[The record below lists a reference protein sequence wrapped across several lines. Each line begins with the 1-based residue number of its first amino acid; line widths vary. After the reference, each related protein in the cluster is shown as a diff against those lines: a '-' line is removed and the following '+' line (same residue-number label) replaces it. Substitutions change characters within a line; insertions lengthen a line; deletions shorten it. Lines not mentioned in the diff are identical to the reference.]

1 MRMHLSL
8 ILLLVSLLAACGFHF
23 VGTGGLPPALKT
35 VHVDMA
41 LGYQVSEPVVETAL
55 RSKLVRR
62 GSRIVAK
69 ADRAATQIRLSELDE
84 RRETLS
90 IGADGKALEYRLVIG
105 VRYEL
110 LLDGKALLPAAT
122 LSVSRDYSFQL
133 DQILQKELEE
143 QQLREYIQNELA
155 ELVLLRITTGL
166 TAQAEVQPAQVVPT
180 VTAPAAPAPA
190 S

>member
-1 MRMHLSL
+1 MRLPLALLLALSL
-8 ILLLVSLLAACGFHF
+8 TACGFKLLGSSGWPQQLDR
-23 VGTGGLPPALKT
+23 VY
-35 VHVDMA
+35 VDMA
-41 LGYQVSEPVVETAL
+41 LGYRVSEPVVETAL

-62 GSRIVAK
+62 GAKIVTRQDK
-69 ADRAATQIRLSELDE
+69 AETEIRLSNLEE

-90 IGADGKALEYRLVIG
+90 IGADGKVLEYRLVIG

-110 LLDGKALLPAAT
+110 LQNGKALLPANT

-143 QQLREYIQNELA
+143 QQLRDYIQNELA

-166 TAQAEVQPAQVVPT
+166 EALPKSDAPAQVVPT
-180 VTAPAAPAPA
+180 GN
-190 S
+190 

>member
-1 MRMHLSL
+1 MRFLL
-8 ILLLVSLLAACGFHF
+8 PLLLVLSLAACGFKLI
-23 VGTGGLPPALKT
+23 GSGGLPPELDT
-35 VHVDMA
+35 VYVDMA
-41 LGYQVSEPVVETAL
+41 LGYEVSEPEVETAL

-62 GSRIVAK
+62 GAKIVAK
-69 ADRAATQIRLSELDE
+69 ADPAVTQIRLSSLEE

-110 LLDGKALLPAAT
+110 LRDGRALLPADQ

-155 ELVLLRITTGL
+155 EKIPFGNAAQHHRIAGKI
-166 TAQAEVQPAQVVPT
+166 AKCHIGAG
-180 VTAPAAPAPA
+180 
-190 S
+190 

>member
-1 MRMHLSL
+1 MQRMRSLL
-8 ILLLVSLLAACGFHF
+8 ILLVLGTLTACGFRL
-23 VGTGGLPPALKT
+23 VGSGGLPAVLER
-35 VHVDMA
+35 VHIDMP
-41 LGYQVSEPVVETAL
+41 LGYSVAEPPVETAL
-55 RSKLVRR
+55 RSKLVQR
-62 GSRIVAK
+62 GARIAAK
-69 ADRAATQIRLSELDE
+69 SDKAPTEIRLSQLEE

-110 LLDGKALLPAAT
+110 LHEGKTLLPADT

-133 DQILQKELEE
+133 DQIIQKELEE

-166 TAQAEVQPAQVVPT
+166 AKLPSTPLNEPVRLVPAG
-180 VTAPAAPAPA
+180 
-190 S
+190 

>member
-1 MRMHLSL
+1 MRMLL
-8 ILLLVSLLAACGFHF
+8 TLLLASALTACGFRL
-23 VGTGGLPPALKT
+23 VGSGNWPMALDK
-35 VHVDMA
+35 VYVDMP
-41 LGYQVSEPVVETAL
+41 LGYRVSEPPIETAL

-62 GSRIVAK
+62 GAKIVTRP
-69 ADRAATQIRLSELDE
+69 DRATAQIRLSNLDE

-110 LLDGKALLPAAT
+110 LQNGKTVLAPDT
-122 LSVSRDYSFQL
+122 ISVSRDYSFQL

-143 QQLREYIQNELA
+143 EQLRDYIQNELA

-166 TAQAEVQPAQVVPT
+166 AALPVPAT
-180 VTAPAAPAPA
+180 EPATPSRPAPAPA
-190 S
+190 G

>member
-1 MRMHLSL
+1 MRLL
-8 ILLLVSLLAACGFHF
+8 TILLIAATLTACGFKL
-23 VGTGGLPPALKT
+23 VGSGGLPKALDT
-35 VHVDMA
+35 VYVDMA
-41 LGYQVSEPVVETAL
+41 LGYRVSEPPVEIAL

-62 GSRIVAK
+62 GAKIIPK
-69 ADRAATQIRLSELDE
+69 ADIAATQIRLSNLEE

-110 LLDGKALLPAAT
+110 VQNGKALLPADT
-122 LSVSRDYSFQL
+122 ISVSRDYSFQL

-166 TAQAEVQPAQVVPT
+166 AALPPE
-180 VTAPAAPAPA
+180 PAAQIVPARNN
-190 S
+190 

>member
-1 MRMHLSL
+1 MRVLSM
-8 ILLLVSLLAACGFHF
+8 LLLVLPLAGCGFKLI
-23 VGTGGLPPALKT
+23 GSGGLPPELDA

-41 LGYQVSEPVVETAL
+41 LGYQVAEPPVEAAL
-55 RSKLVRR
+55 RNKLVRR
-62 GSRIVAK
+62 GSKIVAK
-69 ADRAATQIRLSELDE
+69 ADRATTQIRLSALEE

-110 LLDGKALLPAAT
+110 LRDGVALLPANT

-155 ELVLLRITTGL
+155 ELILLRITTGL
-166 TAQAEVQPAQVVPT
+166 AALPKDSAPAQLVPT
-180 VTAPAAPAPA
+180 VPAAPAPA
-190 S
+190 G

>member
-1 MRMHLSL
+1 MRVLL
-8 ILLLVSLLAACGFHF
+8 VLLLCSGLAACGFKLLGSGSWPK
-23 VGTGGLPPALKT
+23 VLDI

-41 LGYQVSEPVVETAL
+41 LGYRVSEPPVETAL

-62 GSRIVAK
+62 GAKVVAK
-69 ADRAATQIRLSELDE
+69 ADRAVTQIRLSNLEE

-110 LLDGKALLPAAT
+110 LQGGKALLPADT
-122 LSVSRDYSFQL
+122 ISVSRDYSFQL

-143 QQLREYIQNELA
+143 EQLREYIQNELA
-155 ELVLLRITTGL
+155 ELVLLRITSGL
-166 TAQAEVQPAQVVPT
+166 AALSASEPAAQIVPT
-180 VTAPAAPAPA
+180 
-190 S
+190 SGN

>member
-1 MRMHLSL
+1 MRFMVV
-8 ILLLVSLLAACGFHF
+8 LLLAFTLAACGFRL
-23 VGTGGLPPALKT
+23 VGSGGLPPALSK

-41 LGYQVSEPVVETAL
+41 LGYRVSEPPIETAL

-62 GSRIVAK
+62 GAKIAAK
-69 ADRAATQIRLSELDE
+69 ANEATTQIRLSNLDE

-90 IGADGKALEYRLVIG
+90 IGADGKVLEYRLVIG

-110 LLDGKALLPAAT
+110 LQGDKALLPADT
-122 LSVSRDYSFQL
+122 LAVSRDYSFQL

-143 QQLREYIQNELA
+143 EQLREYIQSELA

-166 TAQAEVQPAQVVPT
+166 AALPADDAPSAQIVPN
-180 VTAPAAPAPA
+180 
-190 S
+190 

>member
-1 MRMHLSL
+1 MRL
-8 ILLLVSLLAACGFHF
+8 ILTLLLVSALAACGFHF
-23 VGTGGLPPALKT
+23 VGSGGLPPALSSVY
-35 VHVDMA
+35 VHMA
-41 LGYQVSEPVVETAL
+41 LGYQVSEPPVETAL

-62 GSRIVAK
+62 GARIVAK
-69 ADRAATQIRLSELDE
+69 AEHADTEIRLSNLDE

-110 LLDGKALLPAAT
+110 LQDDKALLPAAT

-166 TAQAEVQPAQVVPT
+166 AAQQVVVPEAQLAPT
-180 VTAPAAPAPA
+180 TNEAPVPAN
-190 S
+190 